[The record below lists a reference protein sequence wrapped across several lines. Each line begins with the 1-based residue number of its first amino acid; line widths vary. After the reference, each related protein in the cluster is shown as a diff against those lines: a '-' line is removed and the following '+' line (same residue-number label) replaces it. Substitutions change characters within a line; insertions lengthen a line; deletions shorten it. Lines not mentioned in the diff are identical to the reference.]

1 MAATIITLEDLHS
14 FKTELLYDISQLFNS
29 GHQSK
34 PASKWLKSKEVRQ
47 LLKISPGTLQNLR
60 INGTLSCTRV
70 GSIIYYAQEDIDNI
84 LKANKR

>member
-14 FKTELLYDISQLFNS
+14 FKTELLYDIGKLFTT
-29 GHQSK
+29 GQQSR
-34 PASKWLKSKEVRQ
+34 PANKWLKSKEVRQ

-60 INGTLSCTRV
+60 INGTLSCTRI
-70 GSIIYYAQEDIDNI
+70 GSIIYYAQEDIDNV